1 MLNKLATVAIGLLT
15 VCHLNDAQA
24 QEQKF
29 TVIGQLSKATHGQKI
44 YFNYNS
50 TQGDVLDSLYSQH
63 GKFRFEGTIDGP
75 QLATLLLDSNN
86 QGFQEYSSKSD
97 KKMFYLDGETIRL
110 ASDSTFKQAT
120 IENSAINREHERYK
134 APLQPV
140 IEKIRVIN
148 TKFFYA
154 SAEEKND
161 PEYVRQTD
169 IAYNKVEQ
177 ELIELQKKYIREN
190 PNSTFSLRALSEIIN
205 VYEDVSIPK
214 ALFDGLSPELRQ
226 SKQGK
231 SFQEQLD
238 RRMLAQVGDE
248 ATEIALPDQDG
259 HIVKLSDYKGKYVLV
274 DFWASWCG
282 PCREESP
289 FLVELYKKYKSKNF
303 EIIGI
308 SLDKQRD
315 AWLKAVADDQLSWVH
330 LSDLKAW
337 GTEAVKNYG
346 IVGIPQNF
354 LISPDGKI
362 VAKNLRG
369 DHLEKTLLEFIK

>member
-1 MLNKLATVAIGLLT
+1 
-15 VCHLNDAQA
+15 
-24 QEQKF
+24 
-29 TVIGQLSKATHGQKI
+29 
-44 YFNYNS
+44 
-50 TQGDVLDSLYSQH
+50 
-63 GKFRFEGTIDGP
+63 
-75 QLATLLLDSNN
+75 
-86 QGFQEYSSKSD
+86 
-97 KKMFYLDGETIRL
+97 
-110 ASDSTFKQAT
+110 
-120 IENSAINREHERYK
+120 
-134 APLQPV
+134 
-140 IEKIRVIN
+140 
-148 TKFFYA
+148 
-154 SAEEKND
+154 
-161 PEYVRQTD
+161 
-169 IAYNKVEQ
+169 
-177 ELIELQKKYIREN
+177 
-190 PNSTFSLRALSEIIN
+190 
-205 VYEDVSIPK
+205 
-214 ALFDGLSPELRQ
+214 
-226 SKQGK
+226 
-231 SFQEQLD
+231 
-238 RRMLAQVGDE
+238 MLAQVGDE

-259 HIVKLSDYKGKYVLV
+259 RIVRLSDYKGKYVLV

-346 IVGIPQNF
+346 IVGVPQNF